1 MSLSLLLAIICSL
14 PQGSPH
20 LVETQISPRS
30 SDREPSKVWSV
41 PDLKSGPVPKT
52 LVGLDKIFKK
62 CITVF
67 GIHVLATED
76 FDDTKFRHV
85 ASILAEYLDND
96 EDGQPDN
103 PLVVEAMSSRLM
115 AMVLF
120 RTERQ
125 MSRLDRS
132 AVEDYGYRYLQ
143 GQFEEETD
151 PEDRFDATLEEV
163 LHLVTTGY
171 AEAYPRVFGT
181 LPGTELSD
189 CLDRARG
196 GRYARVP
203 RSYPDEAWFHYDD
216 RSCDYSCMGVEYL
229 YWALTSLLG
238 AQSESNRRRE
248 IIHEWKLVTP
258 ESVRERDPWITSL
271 LTNEK
276 YRWAIELPDGKY
288 SPGSQKKSGPEK
300 KGSSQ
305 ESGQEKTRD

>member
-1 MSLSLLLAIICSL
+1 MSLSLLLAIICLL
-14 PQGSPH
+14 PQESLQHIDLQTVSGSSQ
-20 LVETQISPRS
+20 T
-30 SDREPSKVWSV
+30 EPSEVWKI
-41 PDLKSGPVPKT
+41 PDLKPGPVPAS

-76 FDDTKFRHV
+76 FDDVKFRHV

-103 PLVVEAMSSRLM
+103 PRVVEAMSSRMM
-115 AMVLF
+115 AMALF

-132 AVEDYGYRYLQ
+132 AAEDYGYRYLQ

-163 LHLVTTGY
+163 LHLVTAGY
-171 AEAYPRVFGT
+171 AEAYPRIFGS

-203 RSYPDEAWFHYDD
+203 RSYPEEAWFHYDD
-216 RSCDYSCMGVEYL
+216 RTCEYSCMGVEYL

-238 AQSESNRRRE
+238 AQSDSDRRRD
-248 IIHEWKLVTP
+248 IIHEWELVTP
-258 ESVRERDPWITSL
+258 ESVRQRDPWITSL
-271 LTNEK
+271 LTDET
-276 YRWAIELPDGKY
+276 YRWASQLPDGKY
-288 SPGSQKKSGPEK
+288 SPQEK
-300 KGSSQ
+300 KKPDPPKKVGSL
-305 ESGQEKTRD
+305 R